1 MMTVNNYLLEKKI
14 NNNPNKK
21 NELLE
26 KFNNNF
32 SIFNFLPLIDQAEI
46 LKNYLKSFHISDA
59 KHSNL

>member
-1 MMTVNNYLLEKKI
+1 MTVNNYLLEKKI

-32 SIFNFLPLIDQAEI
+32 SIFNFLPLIDQSET

-59 KHSNL
+59 KHPNL